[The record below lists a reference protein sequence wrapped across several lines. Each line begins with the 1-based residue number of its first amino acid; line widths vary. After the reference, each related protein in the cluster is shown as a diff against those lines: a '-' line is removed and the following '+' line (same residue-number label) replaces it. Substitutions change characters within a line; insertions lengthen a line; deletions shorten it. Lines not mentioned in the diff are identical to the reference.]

1 MVKLVVL
8 RHGESQANRDG
19 VFTGWSDVPLT
30 KKGIAQAHQ
39 AGKAIKQTGL
49 QFEHLHTSMLKR
61 AIMTANI
68 VLDEINQLYLPVT
81 KSWRLNERHY
91 GALRG
96 KKKAAVKTEV
106 GEKQFKLWRRSY
118 HVVPPLLDQPDQ
130 DPRYEPLGVT
140 EPRGES
146 LEMAYDRLM
155 PYWQDEIA
163 PRLLDGHNQLVVA
176 HGSTL
181 RALIKYIDQIS
192 DTDIDHL
199 EVPNGVPIV
208 YEFDTQL
215 NVISKHELNS

>member
-1 MVKLVVL
+1 MVKLVIL

-19 VFTGWSDVPLT
+19 VFTGWSDVALT
-30 KKGIAQAHQ
+30 EKGIEQAHA
-39 AGKAIKQTGL
+39 AGKIISHTGI

-68 VLDEINQLYLPVT
+68 VLEEAGQLYLPVT

-96 KKKAAVKTEV
+96 LKKAEVKAKV

-118 HVVPPLLDQPDQ
+118 KVVPPLLEKPDQ
-130 DPRYEPLGVT
+130 DSRYEPLGVT
-140 EPRGES
+140 EPLGES
-146 LEMAYDRLM
+146 LAMAYDRLM

-181 RALIKYIDQIS
+181 RALIKYIERINDH
-192 DTDIDHL
+192 DIDAL
-199 EVPNGVPIV
+199 EVPNGVPIE
-208 YEFDTQL
+208 YEFDQQL
-215 NVISKHELNS
+215 SIVDKKTLD